1 MMRRRALMAASKTM
15 SVLEL
20 PVVLATD
27 YCEEYGVVTCYK
39 HMGEEGIRLRNNLID
54 YCSQNG
60 EYDGD
65 IGGYIVVSDVPILIV
80 DNVEFYYMQYSS
92 QGDDLWFNDDDAAYA
107 WIQSDGTL
115 EFEE

>member
-1 MMRRRALMAASKTM
+1 MAASKTM
-15 SVLEL
+15 RALEL

-27 YCEEYGVVTCYK
+27 YCEDYGFVVTCYN

-65 IGGYIVVSDVPILIV
+65 MGGYTVVSDVPILIV
-80 DNVEFYYMQYSS
+80 DNVEFHCMDYSS
-92 QGDDLWFNDDDAAYA
+92 QIDELWLHDDNYNASA

-115 EFEE
+115 EFEK